1 MAGKK
6 VVHLSATLKHRNRI
20 SITKLQKFVARQ
32 HISPSGD
39 SDYSHFVLPLGA
51 YQDELIRPIH
61 FKEVNKMSSTN
72 IKHDR
77 DVEFSNYPLE
87 THRNNEIDLL
97 ALLDVLWCAKKH
109 IIGIALAFALLGVL
123 ATFLMPQKWTSQAV
137 ITPAEELQWNELQ
150 QTLMQLRVLDIDI
163 GVDQKDIFNR
173 FIKAFNSRALMQEY
187 FMSSPQVMGQVKDAN
202 IDPLELQRAVVRL
215 SDNMKAADS
224 VKGKNDPELPYV
236 AWNLSF
242 TAPTAKDAQA
252 VLQGYINYVAAL
264 VTKETLDTIRNTV
277 ALKTHFEKEKLML
290 DRVRLTNQR
299 DIKIQRLNYSLEVAN
314 AAGIKRPVYSN
325 GQVVNDDPDFSIAL
339 GADGIQEKLKIEK
352 SLRDISDLNAELRNR
367 EFHLAELEKVSVK
380 NVDFEPFKYQLAPSY
395 PVKKDGPGKAL
406 IVVLAAMIGGMVACG
421 FVLLRNAMVTRTLT
435 PELTLEPSH

>member
-1 MAGKK
+1 
-6 VVHLSATLKHRNRI
+6 
-20 SITKLQKFVARQ
+20 
-32 HISPSGD
+32 
-39 SDYSHFVLPLGA
+39 
-51 YQDELIRPIH
+51 
-61 FKEVNKMSSTN
+61 
-72 IKHDR
+72 
-77 DVEFSNYPLE
+77 
-87 THRNNEIDLL
+87 
-97 ALLDVLWCAKKH
+97 
-109 IIGIALAFALLGVL
+109 
-123 ATFLMPQKWTSQAV
+123 
-137 ITPAEELQWNELQ
+137 
-150 QTLMQLRVLDIDI
+150 
-163 GVDQKDIFNR
+163 
-173 FIKAFNSRALMQEY
+173 
-187 FMSSPQVMGQVKDAN
+187 MSSPQVMGQVKDAN

-224 VKGKNDPELPYV
+224 VKGKNDPELPYI

-406 IVVLAAMIGGMVACG
+406 IVVLAAMIGGIVACG

>member
-1 MAGKK
+1 
-6 VVHLSATLKHRNRI
+6 
-20 SITKLQKFVARQ
+20 
-32 HISPSGD
+32 
-39 SDYSHFVLPLGA
+39 
-51 YQDELIRPIH
+51 
-61 FKEVNKMSSTN
+61 
-72 IKHDR
+72 
-77 DVEFSNYPLE
+77 
-87 THRNNEIDLL
+87 
-97 ALLDVLWCAKKH
+97 
-109 IIGIALAFALLGVL
+109 
-123 ATFLMPQKWTSQAV
+123 
-137 ITPAEELQWNELQ
+137 LQ
-150 QTLMQLRVLDIDI
+150 QTLMQLRVLDIEVPISQPD
-163 GVDQKDIFNR
+163 VFNR

-187 FMSSPQVMGQVKDAN
+187 FMSSPEVMGQLKDAD
-202 IDPLELQRAVVRL
+202 IDPQQLQRAVVAL
-215 SDNMKAADS
+215 SDNMKAADNA
-224 VKGKNDPELPYV
+224 KGKSDPELPYV
-236 AWNLSF
+236 SWNLSF

-264 VTKETLDTIRNTV
+264 VTKETLDSIRNTV

-314 AAGIKRPVYSN
+314 AGIKRPVYSI

-406 IVVLAAMIGGMVACG
+406 IVVLAAIIGGMVACG